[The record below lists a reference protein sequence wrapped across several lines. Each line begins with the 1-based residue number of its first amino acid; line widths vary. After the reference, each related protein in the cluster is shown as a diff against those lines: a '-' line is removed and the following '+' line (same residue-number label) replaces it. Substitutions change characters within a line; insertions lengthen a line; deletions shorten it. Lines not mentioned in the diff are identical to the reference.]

1 MKKRWILFALF
12 TVLCVLGCTKISDYY
27 EDYRDL
33 YDNLD
38 ISIVKSGISWKY
50 YEYANGYSDE
60 ATAQTASL
68 AIKIK
73 NNGSYLDNATASL
86 STNHKDVTL
95 RDSSSHSF
103 ELYSGGDYIIE
114 FENSDT
120 GYYYTFSVPLN
131 FSEDEKIPFTITF
144 TDSHGNTQK
153 RKIEVALSD
162 EIDLETEYNSI
173 SSGTLSV
180 ELVDYAVKEYENGND
195 DGVANAGESLYLD
208 IKFWNTGNEDL
219 SNVTTTL
226 STSGDYASYVSIV
239 RNSCEFGDMKAKYYY
254 TLGYRGDTDGD
265 WNSSG
270 VSFMY
275 SSFSAY
281 GSYSYKERA
290 FIFSISSDCPYSE
303 IPFTI
308 TFSDSSGNEYTDY
321 LLIPVS
327 SMSSSSINLY
337 AGTNYKLYEY
347 YKESGNTI
355 LNSTYATLNG
365 EADAGEN
372 LYLDIK
378 FQNNGTGTVKGI
390 TVSLST
396 SSPYVTINRGVS
408 STIESLAAG
417 ASSTLTN
424 AYGYFRDTSGDLKDR
439 AFSFS
444 ISSDCPSGEPLLFT
458 LMFTDSSGN
467 EYIDYLNLQV
477 Q

>member
-1 MKKRWILFALF
+1 MKKRWFLFALF

-50 YEYANGYSDE
+50 YEYANNYSDG

-73 NNGSYLDNATASL
+73 NNGSYLDDATASL

-103 ELYSGGDYIIE
+103 VLYSGGDYIIE

-173 SSGTLSV
+173 SSGTL
-180 ELVDYAVKEYENGND
+180 
-195 DGVANAGESLYLD
+195 
-208 IKFWNTGNEDL
+208 
-219 SNVTTTL
+219 
-226 STSGDYASYVSIV
+226 
-239 RNSCEFGDMKAKYYY
+239 
-254 TLGYRGDTDGD
+254 
-265 WNSSG
+265 
-270 VSFMY
+270 
-275 SSFSAY
+275 
-281 GSYSYKERA
+281 
-290 FIFSISSDCPYSE
+290 
-303 IPFTI
+303 
-308 TFSDSSGNEYTDY
+308 
-321 LLIPVS
+321 
-327 SMSSSSINLY
+327 INLY

-378 FQNNGTGTVKGI
+378 LQNNGTGTVKVI

-417 ASSTLTN
+417 ASRTLTN

-458 LMFTDSSGN
+458 LTFTDSSGN